1 MMEYRLENYEEAL
14 THQVIHMDQAV
25 CYCPEFRATKM
36 MHHYPS
42 RRLQLARAVY
52 KNEIE
57 LSDYIGQINFTGIL
71 SRQGERW
78 QNFRECPEDCTD
90 VTILC
95 RRMLLEKGYA
105 APEAEA
111 FQKVLQEGGNR
122 LTPAVKWDLPCQKDS
137 DMGILLD
144 DETAQCGK
152 ESQENLNAYLKSHN
166 ISFANEA
173 ESEFLG
179 FEYFAYGL
187 VAEGKS
193 HLEKLTEKYQN
204 MGIRKLMVLSAKA
217 AYLLT
222 EFVKKLNIT
231 PEFEVVYLPELLE
244 PIKESEKTYVYAGSF
259 NLRYLMNSQMLNQ
272 LIPGETEEQISTS
285 QEFIP
290 LLRGNA
296 RINELTIWQKPV
308 GAEYQLFCPDEK
320 MMEAVRED
328 ALNDIQKSEAE
339 KILVFEPTA
348 YEILK
353 KAFPERKVIYYL
365 EII

>member
-95 RRMLLEKGYA
+95 RQMLLEKGYA
-105 APEAEA
+105 APETEA
-111 FQKVLQEGGNR
+111 FQKALQKGGNR
-122 LTPAVKWDLPCQKDS
+122 LMSAVKWELPFQKDS
-137 DMGILLD
+137 EMGILLD

-152 ESQENLNAYLKSHN
+152 KSQENLNAYLKLHKM
-166 ISFANEA
+166 SFVNEA

-179 FEYFAYGL
+179 FEYFAYGM
-187 VAEGKS
+187 VEEGKS
-193 HLEKLTEKYQN
+193 RLENLVEKYQN
-204 MGIRKLMVLSAKA
+204 MGIRKLLVLSAKA
-217 AYLLT
+217 AYLLR
-222 EFVKKLNIT
+222 EFVKKLDIT
-231 PEFEVVYLPELLE
+231 PEFEVVYLPEILE
-244 PIKESEKTYVYAGSF
+244 PVKESVKTYVYGGSF
-259 NLRYLMNSQMLNQ
+259 NLRYLGNSAMLNQ
-272 LIPGETEEQISTS
+272 LVPGETKEQIPAS

-290 LLRGNA
+290 LIKGNA
-296 RINELTIWQKPV
+296 RVNELTIWQKPI

-320 MMEAVRED
+320 IMEAVRED
-328 ALNDIQKSEAE
+328 ALADIRKSGSE
-339 KILVFEPTA
+339 KILIFEPTA
-348 YEILK
+348 CEILK
-353 KAFPERKVIYYL
+353 KAFPDQEAVYYL

>member
-42 RRLQLARAVY
+42 RRLQLARAVF
-52 KNEIE
+52 KNEME
-57 LSDYIGQINFTGIL
+57 LSDYIGQINFAGIL

-95 RRMLLEKGYA
+95 RQMLLEKGYD
-105 APEAEA
+105 APETEA
-111 FQKVLQEGGNR
+111 FQKALQKGGNR
-122 LTPAVKWDLPCQKDS
+122 LTSAVKWDLPCQKDS
-137 DMGILLD
+137 EMGILLD
-144 DETAQCGK
+144 DETAQCTK
-152 ESQENLNAYLKSHN
+152 ESQENLNAYLKSHKM
-166 ISFANEA
+166 SFVNEA

-179 FEYFAYGL
+179 FEYFAYGM
-187 VAEGKS
+187 VKEGKA
-193 HLEKLTEKYQN
+193 HLENLVEKYQK
-204 MGIRKLMVLSAKA
+204 MGIQKLLALSAKA
-217 AYLLT
+217 AYLLR
-222 EFVKKLNIT
+222 EFVKKLDIT
-231 PEFEVVYLPELLE
+231 PEFEVVYLPEILE
-244 PIKESEKTYVYAGSF
+244 PVKESEKTYVYGGSF
-259 NLRYLMNSQMLNQ
+259 NLRYLGNAAMLNQ
-272 LIPGETEEQISTS
+272 LVPGETKEQIPTS

-290 LLRGNA
+290 LIKGNA

-308 GAEYQLFCPDEK
+308 GPEYQLFCPDEK
-320 MMEAVRED
+320 MMEAIRED
-328 ALNDIQKSEAE
+328 AFTDIRKSGAE

-348 YEILK
+348 YQILK
-353 KAFPERKVIYYL
+353 ESFPDKKTEYYL